1 MGKFVRATRF
11 LGWHEGSG
19 SLDTWKLIAKF
30 CFDNLGSSF
39 VFLA

>member
-11 LGWHEGSG
+11 LGGHEGSG
-19 SLDTWKLIAKF
+19 SLDTWKLVAKF
-30 CFDNLGSSF
+30 RFDNFGSPF